1 MQQEVQNYS
10 IGKQTPMSP
19 HARQGHALE
28 KITLMTLK
36 ARGKL
41 RPGQPTAKQFAE
53 MLRQERADIIPDQY
67 GEDSNAFIH
76 NSTAK
81 PITAYRFNKFKDMH
95 KMRGINLDKTTL
107 QDPALA
113 EKMRKKRSMA
123 RHDKSSHDKFGSNM
137 INYKNQGVDFFTG
150 GDDEA
155 LQGTTSGGGKI
166 ADTQTKEAVRPPG
179 DIRTDSEDD
188 ETGGESAE
196 KDPEGKKAA
205 QAKYDQHPHLA
216 R

>member
-1 MQQEVQNYS
+1 M
-10 IGKQTPMSP
+10 
-19 HARQGHALE
+19 E

-123 RHDKSSHDKFGSNM
+123 RHDKSTYNKFGSSNM
-137 INYKNQGVDFFTG
+137 INFKNQGVDFFAG

-155 LQGTTSGGGKI
+155 LPGTTSGGGKI
-166 ADTQTKEAVRPPG
+166 ADTQTKEAVRLPA
-179 DIRTDSEDD
+179 DIRTDTEDD
-188 ETGGESAE
+188 ETGGESPE
-196 KDPEGKKAA
+196 KEGEDKKAA
-205 QAKYDQHPHLA
+205 QAKYDQHPQIA